1 MKKTTLLS
9 LATAAAVITTS
20 VGTFAAFDTTSANN
34 TGSGA
39 TLDFGTPVTVSMN
52 MDEGVAGERTLGEA
66 PSVTTTATVNVQ
78 NEDSLGE
85 QITLDFVLA
94 GDHGTTLTKGD
105 DYTLEVKA
113 NSAYIGS
120 DVQSVTPNSQYKDTN
135 VTDGEKKY
143 DVTVTLTDT
152 GEDKIAAENGSANV
166 TLEMTAT
173 LN

>member
-1 MKKTTLLS
+1 M
-9 LATAAAVITTS
+9 ITTS

-66 PSVTTTATVNVQ
+66 PSVTATATVNVQ

-143 DVTVTLTDT
+143 DVPVTLTDT

-166 TLEMTAT
+166 TLEMTAN
-173 LN
+173 LPCS

>member
-1 MKKTTLLS
+1 M
-9 LATAAAVITTS
+9 ITTS

-34 TGSGA
+34 TGSSA
-39 TLDFGTPVTVSMN
+39 TLDFGSPVTVSMN

-166 TLEMTAT
+166 TLEMTAN
-173 LN
+173 LPCS